1 MKLDNA
7 ILNDLLVLA
16 DEIRQA
22 ERLTA
27 RQALKRAMREWA
39 EFRAIGGTVDSMV
52 SEPTAL
58 PLPGHGIAKAA

>member
-1 MKLDNA
+1 MKIDNA
-7 ILNDLLVLA
+7 ILNDLLALA

-27 RQALKRAMREWA
+27 RQALRQAMKQWPTLEHDVNA
-39 EFRAIGGTVDSMV
+39 PA

-58 PLPGHGIAKAA
+58 PLPGPQFVKTA

>member
-1 MKLDNA
+1 MKIDNA
-7 ILNDLLVLA
+7 ILTDLLALA

-39 EFRAIGGTVDSMV
+39 EFRAIGGTVDSVV
-52 SEPTAL
+52 SEPAAL
-58 PLPGHGIAKAA
+58 LLPGHGVAKVA

>member
-1 MKLDNA
+1 MKIDNA
-7 ILNDLLVLA
+7 ILNDLLALA

-27 RQALKRAMREWA
+27 RQALRQAMKQWPTLEHDVNA
-39 EFRAIGGTVDSMV
+39 PA

-58 PLPGHGIAKAA
+58 PLAGTPLVKAA